1 MSIFSLPSI
10 WNLIIST
17 IAFSIAAKYIH
28 SHFHRRGIPVGQKRN
43 LWVLGLASLLSWGA
57 GDAADW
63 THDKLVREPPAVQAA
78 VEVSQLAK
86 TVDQIH
92 K

>member
-1 MSIFSLPSI
+1 MFSLPSI

-17 IAFSIAAKYIH
+17 IVFSIAAKYIR
-28 SHFHRRGIPVGQKRN
+28 SHLHDRGIPEGRKRN

-63 THDKLVREPPAVQAA
+63 TKEKMEGQQPVTQAS
-78 VEVSQLAK
+78 VGPSQSMKAEN
-86 TVDQIH
+86 QIP

>member
-1 MSIFSLPSI
+1 MAMFSLPSI

-17 IAFSIAAKYIH
+17 IVFSIAAKYIG
-28 SHFHRRGIPVGQKRN
+28 SHLHNRGIPEGRKRS

-57 GDAADW
+57 GEAADW
-63 THDKLVREPPAVQAA
+63 TQERIEGQQPATQASVEP
-78 VEVSQLAK
+78 SQLMRE
-86 TVDQIH
+86 VDQIR